1 MSSFLHIAGGV
12 LAVILLFFLAIM
24 VHEFGHFI
32 VAKKLGFAID
42 AFSICFGPALWK
54 RKVGGVEYRIGCIP
68 LGGYVA
74 LPQLDPSSMDI
85 IQGGEKG
92 KDGRQTAPDAA
103 TEAASAPPH
112 MAPWKRIL
120 VALAGPAGNVV
131 LAVVLAFLIFAFA
144 PRSDFGGEGTVIG
157 VVHGERAEA
166 SGIRIG
172 DEIVSVAGQ
181 PVAFWSD
188 IVVESHLA
196 GDDEKGLPVTV
207 MRGGEPLEL
216 VLPVKKNASSGFVS
230 LDGISPWLAS
240 EIAEILPDGPAART
254 GLKKGDRVLT
264 IGGSAPTSPSDAVA
278 LVRAAGTNAVS
289 LSVERRGSSAPLAVE
304 IVPEYDD
311 SLGRAVIGVV
321 FADPAAS
328 IPQWMTYR
336 NPLEQLSADAKS
348 IVRMLRALFAPKAK
362 GEQKRAAKGM
372 GGPGTLLF
380 ILWNEVHSGF
390 FRTMAFLRF
399 LCINLAILNLLPLPV
414 LDGGHILFAL
424 AEIVTRR
431 RPSPKFVDYVTTA
444 FAVLLIGLMALLL
457 FRDAV
462 RIRKFV
468 SRSAPAAE
476 DAGRPTGAA
485 PDGD

>member
-1 MSSFLHIAGGV
+1 MAITLNIVGGV
-12 LAVILLFFLAIM
+12 MAVILLFFMAIM

-32 VAKKLGFAID
+32 VAKKLGFRID

-54 RKVGGVEYRIGCIP
+54 RRVGDVEYRIGCIP

-74 LPQLDPSSMDI
+74 LPQLDPSSMNV
-85 IQGGEKG
+85 IQGGKDDAG
-92 KDGRQTAPDAA
+92 KP
-103 TEAASAPPH
+103 ESSPH
-112 MAPWKRIL
+112 MPPWKRIL
-120 VALAGPAGNVV
+120 VALAGPFGNVV
-131 LAVVLAFLIFAFA
+131 LAVVLAFAIGAFA
-144 PRSDFGGEGTVIG
+144 PRSDFGGEGTVVG
-157 VVHGERAEA
+157 VVKGDRAEA

-181 PVAFWSD
+181 EVSFWSD
-188 IVVESHLA
+188 IVIESHLA
-196 GDDEKGLPVTV
+196 GDDEAGLPVTV
-207 MRGGEPLEL
+207 KRCGEPLEL
-216 VLPVKKNASSGFVS
+216 VLPLKKDASSGFVS

-240 EIAEILPDGPAART
+240 EIAEIMPDGPAAHC
-254 GLKKGDRVLT
+254 GLEKGDRVVAICGT
-264 IGGSAPTSPSDAVA
+264 APTSPSDAVA

-289 LSVERRGSSAPLAVE
+289 LAVERRGSAAPLAME
-304 IVPEYDD
+304 IVPQYDE

-336 NPLEQLSADAKS
+336 NPFKQLSSDANS
-348 IVRMLRALFAPKAK
+348 IFRMLKALFAPKTK

-399 LCINLAILNLLPLPV
+399 LCINLAILNLLPIPV

-424 AEIVTRR
+424 VEIVTRR

-444 FAVLLIGLMALLL
+444 FAVMLIGLMALLL

-468 SRSAPAAE
+468 SVSNQTHNTQTP
-476 DAGRPTGAA
+476 
-485 PDGD
+485 